1 MLEKHF
7 EAQLEKVNTW
17 LSFAEAKNGLLI
29 GFNVAAINIVIEHYS
44 QYQII
49 STIIILLFII
59 SGIINLISFFPR
71 LNNNSL
77 KNAKSEKAGCN
88 LLFGGNIAELNDVNM
103 LLDKTVERY
112 FSTYDEKEYSNKVI
126 DLANEVLINS
136 QIAKLKY
143 SYFKKA
149 LLIDILVFVLAIF
162 LCIIA

>member
-7 EAQLEKVNTW
+7 EKQLEKVNTW

-29 GFNVAAINIVIEHYS
+29 GFNIAAINIVVEHYS
-44 QYQII
+44 QYQVI

-59 SGIINLISFFPR
+59 SGIISLLSFLPR
-71 LNNNSL
+71 LNNRSL
-77 KNAKSEKAGCN
+77 KKGKSEKAGYN
-88 LLFGGNIAELNDVNM
+88 LLFFGNIAELNDVNV

-112 FSTYDEKEYSNKVI
+112 FLTYDKKEYSNKVI

-149 LLIDILVFVLAIF
+149 LLIDILIFILAILLF
-162 LCIIA
+162 IIA